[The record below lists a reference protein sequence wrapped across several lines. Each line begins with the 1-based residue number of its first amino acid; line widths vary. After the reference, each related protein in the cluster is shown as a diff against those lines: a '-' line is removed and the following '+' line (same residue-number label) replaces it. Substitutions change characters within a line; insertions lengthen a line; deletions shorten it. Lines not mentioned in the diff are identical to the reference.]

1 MNNPSVANRGALLGR
16 DSRCAGRDAGDVAGS
31 VDPGAPGRDV
41 ICARG
46 GADRVNGLG
55 SKDIIR
61 GGAGND
67 RLVDKAGKRDRL
79 LGQRGKDT
87 PNAKDGQRGDLLIG
101 GPRRDNAFKDRGDW
115 ARSI

>member
-1 MNNPSVANRGALLGR
+1 
-16 DSRCAGRDAGDVAGS
+16 
-31 VDPGAPGRDV
+31 
-41 ICARG
+41 
-46 GADRVNGLG
+46 VNGLG

-101 GPRRDNAFKDRGDW
+101 GPRRDNAFKDRGDR